1 MTTERGGVADGERTP
16 LALDLLGANQRLRD
30 TLAMVFHGPAKAR
43 CALAQ
48 GAQADAVIINLDGV
62 GAEAEWARYRE
73 LHPRRP
79 AIVLSLDAAPQAHAL
94 AVVLKPVRIEQFL
107 AALDAVDAAL
117 RAQAVAPERDAE
129 AAPPTLL
136 LPTRD
141 AAREAHGGAE
151 VVAIDTPTEV
161 LADAPRVAP
170 HADAWRAVCGDAPD
184 GDLDDPRHSATR
196 RCHDGIELLSVLQQA
211 LAIAHREQV
220 TMDVCLN
227 DQPIARLELARAEVT
242 RVISLQQWQALCG
255 TALDG
260 AKLVSRRADGAV
272 LAGEQCAIEALLWQT
287 AAWSYRGRLPA
298 DTPLDQRI
306 YLRHW
311 PNLTRLLPLPD
322 ACRIA
327 ALMVRHPMPLARVAE
342 ALRIPQRH
350 VFAFHGAASAI
361 GLMGVARREAD
372 HLLADEVPAPDSR
385 RALLQGIARRLADD
399 GSQAQSVP

>member
-1 MTTERGGVADGERTP
+1 MTTERGAAPDGERMP

-43 CALAQ
+43 CALAR
-48 GAQADAVIINLDGV
+48 GSQADAVIINLDGV

-73 LHPRRP
+73 QHPGRP
-79 AIVLSLDAAPQAHAL
+79 AIVLSLDGAPQAHAL

-107 AALDAVDAAL
+107 AALDVVDAAL
-117 RAQAVAPERDAE
+117 RAPAAVSERDADADADAD

-136 LPTRD
+136 LPAH
-141 AAREAHGGAE
+141 AASKF
-151 VVAIDTPTEV
+151 VSPIDPPTEI
-161 LADAPRVAP
+161 LADAPRSAP
-170 HADAWRAVCGDAPD
+170 HSDAWRAVCGDAPD
-184 GDLDDPRHSATR
+184 GDLDDPRHSASR
-196 RCHDGIELLSVLQQA
+196 RCHDGIELLTVLQQA
-211 LAIAHREQV
+211 LASAHREQT
-220 TMDVCLN
+220 TMDVCLHGET
-227 DQPIARLELARAEVT
+227 IARIEHARAEVT

-255 TALDG
+255 TALVG
-260 AKLVSRRADGAV
+260 MKLELRRADAAAV
-272 LAGEQCAIEALLWQT
+272 DGERCAIEALLWQT

-298 DTPLDQRI
+298 DTPLDKRM

-327 ALMVRHPMPLARVAE
+327 ALMVRHPMQLARVAE

-372 HLLADEVPAPDSR
+372 HLLADDVPAPDSR

-399 GSQAQSVP
+399 GDPSGAAP